1 MRFLCLSALLLST
14 CSFASNFAGPDQ
26 FICGTSTT
34 MQAEQLA
41 NGETGFWSVAVGTA
55 TFITPSSPNSAVT
68 GLTFGENV
76 LRWTVFA
83 SSGQSSD
90 LVAIWCFNNAM
101 PVADA
106 GADQTVDHWPGTT
119 QLNGSAT
126 IAPGTCYWEVI
137 SGSAT
142 VAQPNNP
149 ISSIS
154 GLGAGTN
161 VLQWNCDNGPCGS
174 SSDQMVIDAVVGI
187 GESAAP
193 ALPFRYDASQHA
205 LIVPPASKAMDLVIL
220 DAQGRHVQALRT
232 PGGAGLWKLN
242 ALPSGIYTVLAP
254 DHDRSALRFVVN
266 R

>member
-1 MRFLCLSALLLST
+1 MRFLCLPALLLST

-41 NGETGFWSVAVGTA
+41 NGETGFWSVVVGTA

-76 LRWTVFA
+76 LRWTVFS
-83 SSGQSSD
+83 SSGQASD
-90 LVAIWCFNNAM
+90 LAAVWCFNNAM

-137 SGSAT
+137 SGSAA

-149 ISSIS
+149 ITTIS
-154 GLGAGTN
+154 GLGAGTS

-187 GESAAP
+187 GEAQAP
-193 ALPFRYDASQHA
+193 GSTFRFDASQQA
-205 LIVPPASKAMDLVIL
+205 ILFTQESQAMDLAL
-220 DAQGRHVQALRT
+220 FDQQGRLVQSMHIPA
-232 PGGAGLWKLN
+232 GAGVWELV
-242 ALPSGIYTVLAP
+242 ALPSGMYTLDAG
-254 DHDRSALRFVVN
+254 RSTLRFVMSH
-266 R
+266 